1 LYVTCDELR
10 LLRLDL
16 RRYFVLLPDATASQR
31 LRAVATTPGIWYV
44 VSYRLGR
51 WVRREVRV
59 PVVREVLKVATFAV
73 HLCLSVVMT
82 MEISFDTEIG
92 GGFYIGHAGYVVINT
107 HAVLGTNCNISP
119 GVVIGEGGRAGQ
131 RGTPVI
137 GNNVYI
143 APGAKI
149 FGGLSIGDN
158 VAIGANAV
166 VNTSVPPGAVV
177 AGNPGR
183 IVSFRGASDFVI
195 VDAGEPVEHM
205 TAQVPL

>member
-1 LYVTCDELR
+1 LYIACHELR
-10 LLRLDL
+10 LLRQDL
-16 RRYFVLLPDATASQR
+16 RRYFVLLPDPTTADL
-31 LRAVATTPGIWYV
+31 LRTVVTTPGIWYV

-59 PVVREVLKVATFAV
+59 PVLRQVLKAATFAV

-92 GGFYIGHAGYVVINT
+92 GGFYIGHSGYLVINT
-107 HAVLGTNCNISP
+107 RAVLGANCNLSP
-119 GVVIGEGGRAGQ
+119 GVVIGEGGRAGH

-143 APGAKI
+143 APGPKI
-149 FGGLSIGDN
+149 FGDISIGDN

-166 VNTSVPPGAVV
+166 VHTSVPSNAVV

-183 IVSFRGASDFVI
+183 IVSYRGASDFVI
-195 VDAGEPVEHM
+195 VDKDEALEHAA
-205 TAQVPL
+205 AQVTL

>member
-1 LYVTCDELR
+1 LYVAYDELR
-10 LLRLDL
+10 ILRLDL
-16 RRYFVLLPDATASQR
+16 RRYFVLLASPRAVDR
-31 LRAVATTPGIWYV
+31 LRLVATTPGIWYI

-59 PVVREVLKVATFAV
+59 PIVTQVLKAATFAV

-92 GGFYIGHAGYVVINT
+92 GGFYIGHSGYLVINT
-107 HAVLGTNCNISP
+107 RAVLGANCNVSP
-119 GVVIGEGGRAGQ
+119 GVVIGEGGRAGK

-166 VNTSVPPGAVV
+166 VMTSVPSNAVV
-177 AGNPGR
+177 AGNPAR
-183 IVSFRGASDFVI
+183 IVSYRGASDFVI
-195 VDAGEPVEHM
+195 VDTDEPVEAV
-205 TAQVPL
+205 TGQITQ